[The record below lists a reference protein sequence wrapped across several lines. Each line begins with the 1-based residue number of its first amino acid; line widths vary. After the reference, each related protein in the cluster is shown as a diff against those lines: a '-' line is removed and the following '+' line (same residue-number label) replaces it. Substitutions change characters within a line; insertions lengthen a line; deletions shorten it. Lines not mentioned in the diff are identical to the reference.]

1 MVQQQTRGGRRAP
14 TPTSEELRLAAE
26 LRHLFREAQLVMSRA
41 LAESQLSEQRYH
53 LLLAVA
59 GAGQHGLSE
68 SALADELHSPDGMLW
83 SMCSTAARYDCL
95 QARQLTGGPTMAGE
109 KKRGAPKRQ
118 QKKPSSATKQ
128 KAAKKLAARIAGQ
141 SPEAGGLQP

>member
-1 MVQQQTRGGRRAP
+1 VVQQQTRGGRRAP

-26 LRHLFREAQLVMSRA
+26 LRHLFREVQLVMSRA

-83 SMCSTAARYDCL
+83 SMCSAARYDCL